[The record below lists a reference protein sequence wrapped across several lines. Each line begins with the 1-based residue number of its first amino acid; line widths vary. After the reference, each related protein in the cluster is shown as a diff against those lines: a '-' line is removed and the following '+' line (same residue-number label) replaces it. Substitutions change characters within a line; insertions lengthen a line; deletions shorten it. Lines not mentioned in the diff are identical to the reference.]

1 MLYPIE
7 IELKVKH
14 CTPLYIATTV
24 TTTTTTLSIPTYVVV
39 HFKVPAA
46 TFPRSLLSLRSSQQ
60 HR

>member
-14 CTPLYIATTV
+14 CRSTPLYIATTV
-24 TTTTTTLSIPTYVVV
+24 TTTLSIPTYVVV